1 MGDYFYKEGKPRL
14 WFVITIGTLFILVPL
29 LTQFFPPFLDMV
41 HKVSHHGETWV
52 GYWGNIL
59 ASAVGTIGAF
69 MVSVYYV
76 KKVNEDKEDKFSDSI
91 SNLQK
96 TLVNINTNNVN
107 LKRHDTIHEYF
118 YRLIE
123 LRYLVVYE
131 ADLRR
136 IEQKKNE
143 LINSFQ
149 DIMNTDIDLSDFN
162 FTRDILSLVNQY
174 LKQQNKNDQL
184 TSQIKDT
191 IDASVEKILDQ
202 L

>member
-1 MGDYFYKEGKPRL
+1 MGDYLYKEGKPRG
-14 WFVITIGTLFILVPL
+14 WFVITIVVLFILVPL
-29 LTQFFPPFLDMV
+29 LTQFCLPFLDMV

-76 KKVNEDKEDKFSDSI
+76 KKVNENKEDKFSDSI

-96 TLVNINTNNVN
+96 TLVEINTNNVN
-107 LKRHDTIHEYF
+107 SRRRDIIHEYF

-123 LRYLVVYE
+123 LRYLVVYG
-131 ADLRR
+131 ADSRR
-136 IEQKKNE
+136 IEQKNNE
-143 LINSFQ
+143 LSNSFQ
-149 DIMNTDIDLSDFN
+149 DIKKNDFDLSNFN
-162 FTRDILSLVNQY
+162 FTIDILSLVNQY
-174 LKQQNKNDQL
+174 LNQRNENGQL
-184 TSQIKDT
+184 TSQIRDA
-191 IDASVEKILDQ
+191 IDASVGKILDE